1 MIYHRRCLSFLDA
14 SPETPAVV
22 LYSAHGLEQLLAE
35 EKLDLVSTP
44 HSCWPDAKP
53 GLWIAT
59 PGRMA
64 KYNEA
69 LPDSLLEGA
78 GFVYEPAL
86 KFWYVPAPSA

>member
-1 MIYHRRCLSFLDA
+1 MPSGVQTGVRFRFF
-14 SPETPAVV
+14 P
-22 LYSAHGLEQLLAE
+22 
-35 EKLDLVSTP
+35 
-44 HSCWPDAKP
+44 
-53 GLWIAT
+53 
-59 PGRMA
+59 A